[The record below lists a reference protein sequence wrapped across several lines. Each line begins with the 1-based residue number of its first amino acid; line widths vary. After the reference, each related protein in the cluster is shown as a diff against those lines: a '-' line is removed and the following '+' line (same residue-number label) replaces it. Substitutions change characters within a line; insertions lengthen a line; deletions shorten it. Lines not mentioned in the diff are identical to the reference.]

1 MKIFGD
7 AIDDKIFPKEIKRFT
22 AEEKSLID
30 KFLNSILREDK
41 KSELEASEIKS
52 FNDRADCITEEIYKH
67 FVFKDVSFYLTF
79 SKLYTNEKKTIE
91 WHRSDEFSI
100 VDLAYDGYYTIDFS
114 PTESLLKDL
123 ADDKSITGIFVM
135 AWGLDFILQHRHYK
149 EHRRESDVLGI
160 RTKYEGARRGG
171 CDLTTKC
178 KNHIEKV
185 HLKIIKDTILKATK
199 SKKKK

>member
-30 KFLNSILREDK
+30 KFINSILREDK

-67 FVFKDVSFYLTF
+67 FVFKDVSFHLRF
-79 SKLYTNEKKTIE
+79 SKFYTNEKKTIE
-91 WHRSDEFSI
+91 WLPSDEFRLG
-100 VDLAYDGYYTIDFS
+100 DLAFDGYCTFDSS
-114 PTESLLKDL
+114 PRESLKKDF
-123 ADDKSITGIFVM
+123 ADDKSITGIFVRS
-135 AWGLDFILQHRHYK
+135 WDLDFILRDRDNK
-149 EHRRESDVLGI
+149 GTRRTGRESDILGI
-160 RTKYEGARRGG
+160 RTKYEDARRGG
-171 CDLTTKC
+171 CDLTSKC

-185 HLKIIKDTILKATK
+185 HLKIIKDAILKAAK
-199 SKKKK
+199 